1 MTKRELKHR
10 IGKLEKS
17 LKASAVQGI
26 AIHQENRKLT
36 EDNKKLKRAVLKV
49 DYKNRRLKARLEQAT
64 VQIEAM
70 GELCVLWRSEVWS
83 YLHATQLR
91 GGTAALK
98 LKELEAVMPNAGK
111 PFVYEDEQEQS
122 RKSKRF
128 GLNGNGEGEEHRI
141 TKRNG
146 Q

>member
-10 IGKLEKS
+10 IGKLEKA
-17 LKASAVQGI
+17 LKASATQGLLLCK
-26 AIHQENRKLT
+26 ENRKLT
-36 EDNKKLKRAVLKV
+36 EDNKRLKRAVLKV
-49 DYKNRRLKARLEQAT
+49 DHKNRRLKARLEQAT
-64 VQIEAM
+64 VQIEALS
-70 GELCVLWRSEVWS
+70 ELCVLWRSEVWS

-91 GGTAALK
+91 GGSAALK

-122 RKSKRF
+122 RKPKRF
-128 GLNGNGEGEEHRI
+128 GLNGNGEEPERRI

-146 Q
+146 